1 MNKRPQSLEEHFRI
15 LRNVQPMN
23 FDHSRKIIAASTVL
37 NEYNGI
43 LPSLR
48 LDASLFA
55 KRCLEFFLVPIISAG
70 LSILLIIG
78 SGSEIGIGEMRLH
91 STKAILAEIKTS
103 ESNRSTLS
111 VTSHSNR
118 GVQERVEKSVQSKF
132 DEPKND
138 SQESYNIL
146 TITSVNPALIPAR
159 LNTNIN
165 TSSYD
170 VSKISLPLER
180 RLLGFVIAIRTI
192 GFQQFGSGISPTSK
206 SPLENAAL
214 SISYNLDIH
223 QSIGIEIGQESF
235 SRQTMTAYE
244 VLIGDPKTG
253 LWTKSTIDQRTPVNN
268 LLTWFGAFYNY
279 SLPEVRIFGSIH
291 PFAQVFAGAT
301 SQGPLAKGML
311 GFEFHPD
318 NSLHFRIGAET
329 SYLNY
334 AFQGTRQSS
343 VKYGLTA
350 GLGVSW

>member
-1 MNKRPQSLEEHFRI
+1 MNKRQQSLEEHFRT
-15 LRNVQPMN
+15 LRNAQPID

-48 LDASLFA
+48 LDASLLA
-55 KRCLEFFLVPIISAG
+55 KRCLEFFLGPIISAG
-70 LSILLIIG
+70 LSILFVIG
-78 SGSEIGIGEMRLH
+78 SGSQMGIGEMRLN
-91 STKAILAEIKTS
+91 STTVILSEMKTS
-103 ESNRSTLS
+103 ESNRSALS
-111 VTSHSNR
+111 VASHSNR
-118 GVQERVEKSVQSKF
+118 SVQERVEKSVQSKL
-132 DEPKND
+132 DEPKHD
-138 SQESYNIL
+138 LQESYNIL
-146 TITSVNPALIPAR
+146 SITNVNPIQTPAP

-165 TSSYD
+165 SS
-170 VSKISLPLER
+170 SFEASNISLPLEK
-180 RLLGFVIAIRTI
+180 RLLGFAIAIRTI
-192 GFQQFGSGISPTSK
+192 GFQQFGSGISPASK

-214 SISYNLDIH
+214 SISYSLDIH
-223 QSIGIEIGQESF
+223 QSVGVEIGQENF
-235 SRQTMTAYE
+235 SREIMIPFE
-244 VLIGDPKTG
+244 VLIGDPRTG
-253 LWTKSTIDQRTPVNN
+253 LWTKSTIEQRTPVNN
-268 LLTWFGAFYNY
+268 LLTWFGAFYNF
-279 SLPEVRIFGSIH
+279 SLPEVRIFGLIH
-291 PFAQVFAGAT
+291 PFAQVLAGAT